1 MLWSSRSLKRMMQS
15 PTKKRTVGIHLF
27 IRISLYVKPYLIY
40 NWVKKNK
47 SCCTNH
53 SVYSFLHFELSCF
66 HLLVFVECSSPE
78 YKQKKAHFYVYCE
91 APCQSIQNGKLRV
104 RCSLCKAGAFTV
116 DRDPCCWD
124 DVLRPEQVSGTCQM
138 EGCDHSWA
146 EFYFKCARH
155 SSRGENDSTL
165 PLYLVKSNFK
175 QIQCL
180 ACMDVR

>member
-1 MLWSSRSLKRMMQS
+1 M
-15 PTKKRTVGIHLF
+15 
-27 IRISLYVKPYLIY
+27 
-40 NWVKKNK
+40 KKNK

-53 SVYSFLHFELSCF
+53 SVYSFLHFELTCF